1 MEAVS
6 DEPGG
11 KGLTRPVTAVLLLAA
26 FVVAFTQ
33 GAVIPALPLFRRQLG
48 VSASSAAWLVTAFM
62 LASAVVTPIAGRL
75 GDLLGHRPVLLACL
89 GCLAAGGALAAAA
102 DHAGWFGGVLA
113 GRALQGVSGGVFPLT
128 FGLAR
133 HWTPPG
139 RLHGVIAALS
149 AMFGVGGA
157 LAMAVAGPL
166 AGALGTAALSL
177 LSVLITFLA
186 LAGVLI
192 RLPRGDTPARTGR
205 HGTVLDLPGTLLLA
219 AALVALLLGVTQGR
233 TWGWG
238 SAATLATLISAL
250 VLGAGF
256 AAVESRSSEPVVD
269 PRLLRGRGPALTHLA
284 TFVISVAMFAAVT
297 LIPQYAQTPAH
308 AGYGFGTSATGTGL
322 LLAPMAVAMVAAAPL
337 STRLAARAGSG
348 TAFRAGAALA
358 ATTLAALGVAHGALW
373 QFALAGTALGVAYGF
388 AFASL
393 GGLVVNAV
401 RPDRTGA
408 ATGVNTLLR
417 TLGGAVGAQLAAVI
431 ITGSAAAPPTETG
444 YTVAFLASAAVAAVA
459 LALSAALPRT
469 RTPDGRRPDRS
480 PSRLCAVRRTR
491 RDSAQT

>member
-1 MEAVS
+1 MAASASREAVS

-11 KGLTRPVTAVLLLAA
+11 GPARRVTAVLLLAA

-48 VSASSAAWLVTAFM
+48 VSASWL
-62 LASAVVTPIAGRL
+62 
-75 GDLLGHRPVLLACL
+75 
-89 GCLAAGGALAAAA
+89 
-102 DHAGWFGGVLA
+102 GGVLA

-133 HWTPPG
+133 RWTPPE

-186 LAGVLI
+186 LAGVLT
-192 RLPRGDTPARTGR
+192 RLPRGGAPARGGR

-219 AALVALLLGVTQGR
+219 ASLVALLLGVTQGR

-238 SAATLATLISAL
+238 SAATLATLTGAL

-256 AAVESRSSEPVVD
+256 AAVESRSPGPVVG

-297 LIPQYAQTPAH
+297 LIPQYAQTPVR
-308 AGYGFGTSATGTGL
+308 AGYGFGTPAAEGGL
-322 LLAPMAVAMVAAAPL
+322 PLAPMAVAMVVAAPL
-337 STRLAARAGSG
+337 STRLAARVGSG
-348 TAFRAGAALA
+348 AAFRAGATLA
-358 ATTLAALGVAHGALW
+358 ATTL
-373 QFALAGTALGVAYGF
+373 
-388 AFASL
+388 
-393 GGLVVNAV
+393 
-401 RPDRTGA
+401 
-408 ATGVNTLLR
+408 
-417 TLGGAVGAQLAAVI
+417 
-431 ITGSAAAPPTETG
+431 TGSATATPTETG
-444 YTVAFLASAAVAAVA
+444 STMAFLASAAVAAVA
-459 LALSAALPRT
+459 LALSAALPRK
-469 RTPDGRRPDRS
+469 RASDGRRPTRS
-480 PSRLCAVRRTR
+480 PSRPCAVRRTRRTR